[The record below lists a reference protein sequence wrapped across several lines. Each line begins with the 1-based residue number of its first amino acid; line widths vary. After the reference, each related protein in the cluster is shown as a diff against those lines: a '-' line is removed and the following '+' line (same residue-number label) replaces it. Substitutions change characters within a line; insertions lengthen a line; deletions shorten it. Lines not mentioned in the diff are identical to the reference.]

1 MEKTPIN
8 TAQVVER
15 EGEGFV
21 ILRNELRFNVGFSSN
36 CVFLRM

>member
-1 MEKTPIN
+1 MENLPPIN

-21 ILRNELRFNVGFSSN
+21 ILRNELCFNVGFS
-36 CVFLRM
+36 F